1 MLAFVAVVP
10 WTTALVAQHRH
21 SPLAI
26 TPVAGFVLD
35 TGLAWLSTWAALVLV
50 ALLPLLPISG
60 LSYRVQY
67 RLGQETR

>member
-1 MLAFVAVVP
+1 MSVV
-10 WTTALVAQHRH
+10 
-21 SPLAI
+21 
-26 TPVAGFVLD
+26 PVAGFVLA

-60 LSYRVQY
+60 LSYRVPY